1 VNLLARLPR
10 RLFIFPLDLLL
21 AGCSL
26 YMAFVLRFDALNPT
40 DWPTFKGTTWGI
52 QILLAVVVTRGIVF
66 LAMGLYRSLWAYAS
80 IPDLILIFKTTA
92 ISTLCVLAMLIFYVR
107 LEGLPRSVL
116 ILDSILLFLL
126 LSFRSFGWRLAR
138 DIYYIRRARG
148 GKRTLIIGA
157 GLTANRLVTELRNNS
172 TLHLLPVGFLDDDY
186 AKQGAHLQGL
196 PVLGRI
202 EQIESVLTAHRI
214 DEVIIAARLPG
225 SVIRHVYRVSESRGM
240 RCKTLPP
247 LSEML
252 SRPEIGRSIRK
263 ISLEDLLGRDVVRLE
278 TDGIRRE
285 LEDKTILVTGAGG
298 SIGSE
303 VCRQLLRYSPARLIL
318 FEIAET
324 PLYEIDHELR
334 KICQENGQR
343 VQIHA
348 VIGDVRDPEMLHNVM
363 RQGEI
368 NTVFHCAAYKHVPMM
383 EIHAAE
389 AVRNNVIGTINV
401 ANAARDAGVERFVM
415 VSTDK
420 AVNPVNVMGATKRMA
435 EIYIQNLARI
445 TDTRFITVRFGN
457 VLGSNGSVIPL
468 FQKQIEAG
476 GPVTVTHPDI
486 IRYFMTIQEAAGLV
500 IQAGIMGHGGE
511 IFLLDM
517 GEPVKIKDLAEDLI
531 RFAGLVP
538 HKDIQINYIGLR
550 PGEKLYEE
558 LLLAEEGIEPT
569 RHEKIHIAN
578 SRIMHLPSLLEK
590 IKELEEA
597 AIARNRMEIDSIMS
611 SVIPEYRP
619 ASPMPPRHTEE
630 RTPVE
635 RNEDYSG

>member
-1 VNLLARLPR
+1 MNLLARLPR
-10 RLFIFPLDLLL
+10 RLLIFPLDLAL
-21 AGCSL
+21 AAASL
-26 YMAFVLRFDALNPT
+26 YMAFVLRFDSIHPYNWPVFKTTEWALQVL
-40 DWPTFKGTTWGI
+40 G
-52 QILLAVVVTRGIVF
+52 AVVITRGIVF
-66 LAMGLYRSLWAYAS
+66 LVMGLYRSLWAYAS
-80 IPDLILIFKTTA
+80 IPDLVLIFKTTA
-92 ISTLCVLAMLIFYVR
+92 VSSLCVLAILIFSLR
-107 LEGLPRSVL
+107 LEGIPRSVL
-116 ILDSILLFLL
+116 IIDSILLFLL
-126 LSFRSFGWRLAR
+126 LSCRSFGWRLAR
-138 DIYYIRRARG
+138 DIYFIRRARG
-148 GKRTLIIGA
+148 GRRTLILGA

-172 TLHLLPVGFLDDDY
+172 ALHLLPVGYLDDDY
-186 AKQGAHLQGL
+186 SKKGAHLQGL

-202 EQIESVLTAHRI
+202 EQIESILTEQRI
-214 DEVIIAARLPG
+214 DEVIVAARLPG
-225 SVIRHVYRVSESRGM
+225 SVIRHVYRVCEGRGM
-240 RCKTLPP
+240 RCMTLPP

-252 SRPEIGRSIRK
+252 SRPEIGKSIRK

-278 TDGIRRE
+278 TEGIRRA
-285 LEDKTILVTGAGG
+285 LENKTILITGAGG

-303 VCRQLLRYSPARLIL
+303 VCRQLLRYQPAQLIL

-324 PLYEIDHELR
+324 PLYEIDYELR
-334 KICQENGQR
+334 KICRENGQT
-343 VQIHA
+343 VQIQA
-348 VIGDVRDPEMLHNVM
+348 VIGDVRDVDMLHKVM
-363 RQGEI
+363 RQDEI

-383 EIHAAE
+383 ELHPAE

-500 IQAGIMGHGGE
+500 IQAGVMGHGGE

-578 SRIMHLPSLLEK
+578 SRIVHLPSLLEK
-590 IKELEEA
+590 ITELETA
-597 AIARNRMEIDSIMS
+597 AAAGNRIEIDTIMA

-619 ASPMPPRHTEE
+619 ASPMPRERETEKSLRRQDQE
-630 RTPVE
+630 A
-635 RNEDYSG
+635 